1 MAEWISV
8 VTGLAPLLGYATG
21 AELAKEA
28 LVSNRS
34 IAESVLSRG
43 LHGEKE
49 LARALS
55 PAVLAGLK

>member
-43 LHGEKE
+43 LLGEKE